1 VLHLLLD
8 SSIKIKKG
16 ESVMKIIVNAVLISM
31 LMIVAVPA
39 YSGGVATQLFKCE
52 MNDDASEKD
61 VKAFAA
67 KWLKAAK
74 TMKGGENLQAHVF
87 FPVAVNNM
95 GETDMIFAIS
105 APSFAEWG
113 LFWDSYGDSP
123 AAAADKENDMVACP
137 DSALWESIKIK

>member
-1 VLHLLLD
+1 
-8 SSIKIKKG
+8 
-16 ESVMKIIVNAVLISM
+16 MKFIVSAVFISM
-31 LMIVAVPA
+31 LMIVAAPA

-52 MNDDASEKD
+52 MDDDASEKD
-61 VKAFAA
+61 VKAFAV

-74 TMKGGENLQAHVF
+74 TMKGGANLQAHVF

-113 LFWDSYGDSP
+113 LFWDSYSNSP
-123 AAAADKENDMVACP
+123 AAAADKENDLVACP
-137 DSALWESIKIK
+137 DSALWESIKIE